1 MSTGLIENSLDIA
14 GQQLLKGGGPTVQ
27 AHGPTAAKL
36 PRGKCE
42 KSTAASSMPLFPSE
56 IL

>member
-42 KSTAASSMPLFPSE
+42 KKHSSILNASFPL
-56 IL
+56 